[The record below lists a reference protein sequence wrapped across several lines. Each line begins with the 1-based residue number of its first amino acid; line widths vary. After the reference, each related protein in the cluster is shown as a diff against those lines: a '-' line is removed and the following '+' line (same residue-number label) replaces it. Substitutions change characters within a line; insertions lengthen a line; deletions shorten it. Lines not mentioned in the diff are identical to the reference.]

1 MKSFSKKIRE
11 LRNQFGETQAEF
23 AARVGVTQPQVSR
36 WERKLNPERPTT
48 ENIEK
53 LSELAKMSVDEF
65 LEISEHRMQVPIVG
79 YVGAGAEMVLYSEG
93 HGEFDTVEAPR
104 GSSSTTVAVEI
115 RGDSLGEGFS
125 GWLAFYD
132 QVMSPPTENLIGR
145 MCVVGLEDGR
155 VLVKRLYKGQIKG
168 KYNLLAVVGP
178 PIYDISII
186 WAAKVLHISQER

>member
-1 MKSFSKKIRE
+1 MKSLSRKIRS
-11 LRNQFGETQAEF
+11 LRNSFGDNQTQFAK
-23 AARVGVTQPQVSR
+23 RVGVTQSQVSK
-36 WERKLNPERPTT
+36 WENDKNPERPTT
-48 ENIEK
+48 QNIER
-53 LSELAKMSVDEF
+53 LAHLAKMTVDEF
-65 LEISEHRMQVPIVG
+65 LEISEHGMRVPVVG

-93 HGEFDTVEAPR
+93 QGEFDTVEAPR
-104 GSSSTTVAVEI
+104 GSSIGTVAVEI

-132 QVMSPPTENLIGR
+132 QVMTPPTENLIGR

-178 PIYDISII
+178 PIYDVSVT
-186 WAAKVLHISQER
+186 WAAKVLHISQDR